1 MYKGLTGSIL
11 NKILFDGIDLRIIK
25 NSFIKGCDTEFD
37 VLIVE
42 GDGDKLP
49 YQESY
54 IYPADQIIAIISVKK
69 KIYSSDLKDGFANL
83 QFIVDSYKDYKMKDY
98 QINLLRDS
106 FKIICQK
113 VINEKGLTDNEKLI
127 LYTLRIESCMPI
139 SILW

>member
-1 MYKGLTGSIL
+1 MINTLSDFLYELIKFEKEFLDNNKIKHPPTIGKMYEGLTGSIL

-83 QFIVDSYKDYKMKDY
+83 QFIVDS
-98 QINLLRDS
+98 
-106 FKIICQK
+106 
-113 VINEKGLTDNEKLI
+113 
-127 LYTLRIESCMPI
+127 
-139 SILW
+139 